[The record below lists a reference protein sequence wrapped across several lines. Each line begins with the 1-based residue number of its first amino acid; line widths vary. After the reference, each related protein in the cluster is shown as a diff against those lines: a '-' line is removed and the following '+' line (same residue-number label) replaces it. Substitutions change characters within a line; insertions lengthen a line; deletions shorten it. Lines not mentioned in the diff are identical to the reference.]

1 MKYKCVIF
9 DCDGVLVDSERIS
22 AKVLVD
28 MALESGLSIDMDD
41 AIERFTGKSFHS
53 ILSYI
58 EQQIDVELKD
68 NFETEFRRR
77 TYKLFEKELQPVEG
91 IKEVLKKISV
101 PFCVASSGPRKK
113 IKINLAKT
121 QLINKLGFCQIDIG
135 SWKPEPEIYLHAAN
149 KMGFKPNECAVIED
163 SIYGVQAAISGGFDV
178 FVYTNKKRES
188 AFNGLNVIVFDDML
202 KLLSLIKE

>member
-1 MKYKCVIF
+1 MEIFKINVHSPLYYYGIDLYLSWQKLMKYKCVIF
-9 DCDGVLVDSERIS
+9 DCDGVLVDSEKIS

-41 AIERFTGKSFHS
+41 AIERFTGKSFRS

-91 IKEVLKKISV
+91 IKQVVLKKYQF
-101 PFCVASSGPRKK
+101 PFG
-113 IKINLAKT
+113 
-121 QLINKLGFCQIDIG
+121 
-135 SWKPEPEIYLHAAN
+135 
-149 KMGFKPNECAVIED
+149 
-163 SIYGVQAAISGGFDV
+163 
-178 FVYTNKKRES
+178 
-188 AFNGLNVIVFDDML
+188 
-202 KLLSLIKE
+202 